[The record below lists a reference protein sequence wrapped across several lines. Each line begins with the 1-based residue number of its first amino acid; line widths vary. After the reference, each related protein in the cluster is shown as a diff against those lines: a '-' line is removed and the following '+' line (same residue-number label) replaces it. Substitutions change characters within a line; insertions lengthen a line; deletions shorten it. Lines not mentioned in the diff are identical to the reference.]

1 MHLHT
6 GITVLICSSLSGEA
20 EHFAYNTGTVP
31 ESTVFVHPEENNS
44 TWPRLWSGLEM
55 IMPKH
60 HAFPSI
66 PTKILLPI
74 DFSPSSQAAL
84 EMAADL
90 AGHFEAELYLVNVI
104 PMFPTTTFADFV
116 PETDFVE
123 KAGSFA
129 EGHLAKCHAALA
141 SRGVKSTSHVEVGN
155 DIVGKIMEVV
165 EREHID
171 MVVISTH
178 GISGWHPLVFGS
190 IAEKVVKLVQC
201 PLLLLHSAKTES
213 EVETSS
219 DRVTEW
225 W

>member
-1 MHLHT
+1 MGHQPL
-6 GITVLICSSLSGEA
+6 LSFGKE
-20 EHFAYNTGTVP
+20 TLMP
-31 ESTVFVHPEENNS
+31 EV
-44 TWPRLWSGLEM
+44 
-55 IMPKH
+55 

-90 AGHFEAELYLVNVI
+90 ADHFHAELYLVNVI
-104 PMFPTTTFADFV
+104 PMFPTTTLPDLI
-116 PETDFVE
+116 PETEFIKE
-123 KAGSFA
+123 ARSFA
-129 EGHLAKCHAALA
+129 ERHLAKCNAVLAA
-141 SRGVKSTSHVEVGN
+141 RGVKSISSVEVGN
-155 DIVGKIMEVV
+155 DIAGNIMEVV

-190 IAEKVVKLVQC
+190 IAEKVIKLAQC
-201 PLLLLHSAKTES
+201 PLLLLRSAKPES
-213 EVETSS
+213 DVKTTSERS
-219 DRVTEW
+219 IEW